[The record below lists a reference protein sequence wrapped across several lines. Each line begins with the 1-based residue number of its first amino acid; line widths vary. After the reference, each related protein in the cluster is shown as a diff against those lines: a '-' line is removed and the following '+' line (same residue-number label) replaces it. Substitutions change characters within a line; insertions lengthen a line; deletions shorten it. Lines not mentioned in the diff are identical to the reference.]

1 MGKGF
6 LMGAGGGGND
16 SDDVTATRDYLV
28 EGYTAIL
35 SDSDDEPAEGTL
47 PNNGGVQMAESL
59 ETDGANTELRARV
72 PYGAYYKEN
81 YQGRMLSPYIRM
93 AFDKV
98 RAAIGYT
105 NAAKVLNDTT
115 IAGLK
120 GTMVKRGSYNVGDV
134 ANDSGNNRINI
145 YIDQGGYVTGNSSHS
160 NRHGLYILY
169 STLRNVL
176 GIAAE
181 KLWPGNT
188 IAGVTS
194 NKQTM
199 AGQTITPRSTSQT
212 ISCNGKAMTGNIIVS
227 GDSDLVAKNIRSGA
241 NIFNVSGEADG
252 WFDSVTDILRDGVFG
267 GWGFEVIEGS
277 MYQNGLRITDNK
289 PKVQTS
295 RQIDF
300 SYFRT
305 VNIHTTNYSGTD
317 GWSYRAKVTL
327 LDTGQSYTSEYQK
340 PMAGATASFSI
351 SIPVTVKS
359 RISVEIEHSHT
370 GKRVAITTIWLTKR

>member
-6 LMGAGGGGND
+6 LMDAGGGGNG

-176 GIAAE
+176 GITAE

-188 IAGVTS
+188 IAGVMS
-194 NKQTM
+194 NKKTM

-212 ISCNGKAMTGNIIVS
+212 ISCGGKAMTSNIIVS
-227 GDSDLVAKNIRSGA
+227 GDSDLISSNIRKGK
-241 NIFNVSGEADG
+241 NIFNTSGACPVALKLAFQVTSSTSRENFTQANGSVQSKYYIQANFSTPFKQNGYVLVAENLGDSRNEIVSVNGDMSNGVWLNGIQYQNNAGGTAVGTTNFKLPVSYGGEIYAVYVAGEAN
-252 WFDSVTDILRDGVFG
+252 S
-267 GWGFEVIEGS
+267 
-277 MYQNGLRITDNK
+277 
-289 PKVQTS
+289 
-295 RQIDF
+295 
-300 SYFRT
+300 
-305 VNIHTTNYSGTD
+305 
-317 GWSYRAKVTL
+317 
-327 LDTGQSYTSEYQK
+327 
-340 PMAGATASFSI
+340 
-351 SIPVTVKS
+351 
-359 RISVEIEHSHT
+359 
-370 GKRVAITTIWLTKR
+370 